1 MPIRRVAGL
10 HLIGEFVAD
19 RAAKRG
25 SFCHPPERA
34 RWQKPRSHY
43 GAGAGVEAFQ
53 RSTIA
58 AVVVLSV
65 FLKPGTGSFEY
76 RSR

>member
-1 MPIRRVAGL
+1 MMPIRRVAGL
-10 HLIGEFVAD
+10 RLIREFVAD

-25 SFCHPPERA
+25 SFCHSPERA
-34 RWQKPRSHY
+34 RWQKPRSRY
-43 GAGAGVEAFQ
+43 GAGVEAFQ